1 MGSHSVGHD
10 WIDLAAAAAEVIDSR
25 LEDTEE
31 WSREL
36 ENRVLEITEAEHKK
50 EKHTKRKDSLRDL
63 WKNIKHTN
71 ISIIVSE
78 GEERERKG
86 QRIYLKK

>member
-1 MGSHSVGHD
+1 MVSGRPCSLS
-10 WIDLAAAAAEVIDSR
+10 LTPFAAAAEVIDSR

-63 WKNIKHTN
+63 
-71 ISIIVSE
+71 
-78 GEERERKG
+78 
-86 QRIYLKK
+86 